1 MITPIE
7 EDTERGSKE
16 SYEISVNHKPVFVA
30 ERSATGLEIKEAAIK
45 AGLPI
50 DLDFQLARVDRD
62 GNQPI
67 VGDAD
72 KVDVT
77 EFKTFFA
84 TAGDDNS

>member
-1 MITPIE
+1 MTTATKQ
-7 EDTERGSKE
+7 DTEHGSKE
-16 SYEISVNHKPVFVA
+16 PYEVSVNRKPVFVA
-30 ERSATGLEIKEAAIK
+30 ERLATGLEIKQAAIK

-50 DLDFQLARVDRD
+50 DLDFQLAKVDYD